1 MYWFYLH
8 FLICGSSRYFL
19 IKSAQAVWCLA
30 LQELSM
36 SKIKLIEQMQEI
48 MAQYA
53 EEQLQVD
60 LKHYPLE
67 ILLNEIIQR
76 FPLKKHSDDINA
88 LLKQLMDLTTS
99 YLNIPDVTINTVPE
113 HVDAKWVMQTLG
125 ITSSTFYRSV
135 NKILLF
141 PAITIG
147 RRPYFLKSDVIFLFN
162 RSRGKGPYIFGKFA
176 RIARQHQ

>member
-1 MYWFYLH
+1 
-8 FLICGSSRYFL
+8 
-19 IKSAQAVWCLA
+19 
-30 LQELSM
+30 M

-48 MAQYA
+48 MAHYVQEQVQ
-53 EEQLQVD
+53 EELQ
-60 LKHYPLE
+60 HYPVE

-76 FPLKKHSDDINA
+76 FPFKKHSDDINA
-88 LLKQLMDLTTS
+88 LLKQLMDLTTR
-99 YLNIPDVTINTVPE
+99 YLNIPNVAINDIPE

-141 PAITIG
+141 PAITVG
-147 RRPYFLKSDVIFLFN
+147 NRPYFLKSDVIFLFN

-176 RIARQHQ
+176 RIARQQQ